1 MTTCTGGPMD
11 GIGDEV
17 VLTRAEITDAAA
29 ATFADSTVIPDRY
42 ARPDEVRDGVVVGDD
57 ESYELPLVDMARL
70 LDSESS
76 EAETAKLG
84 SACRDWGFFQLTNHG
99 VDESVVQDMKDSTM
113 QFFRLPLDKKKA
125 VATRAGGLEGF
136 GHHFAGASCAKL
148 DWAESLILLTQ
159 QKEQRSMEFW
169 PADPATLRPS
179 LDRYSLEMSRLTSRL
194 LGFMASDL
202 GVEREALAG
211 AFRGKR
217 QSVAL
222 HHYPPCRHPDKVLG
236 ITPHHDGLGLT
247 LLLHVNDTPGL
258 QVRRGGR
265 WFPLDPLPGA
275 LVVNVGDILQVLTNG
290 RYRSAE
296 HRVLADA
303 ERGRATVVVFQD
315 TCVAG
320 TVRPLPGLGEAR
332 YRAIEYVEYLKGN
345 YRGLAEGT
353 RFVDSLE
360 ISVA

>member
-1 MTTCTGGPMD
+1 MD

-169 PADPATLRPS
+169 PADPARLRPS

-236 ITPHHDGLGLT
+236 ITPH
-247 LLLHVNDTPGL
+247 NDAPGL
-258 QVRRGGR
+258 QVRRGGT
-265 WFPLDPLPGA
+265 WFPPDPLAGA
-275 LVVNVGDILQVLTNG
+275 RVVNVGDILQGLTNG

-303 ERGRATVVVFQD
+303 GRGRATVVVFQD